1 MAIRLKNAV
10 VCVTGGG
17 RGIGAATAR
26 AMAERGARVVIGD
39 IDLEHAQKVADDIG
53 QSALAL
59 KLDVADPASF
69 IAFLAAAREVGP
81 IDVMINNAGIQ
92 RTGAFAEQSLGT
104 QHREIA
110 INLGGVI
117 TGMRL
122 VLPDML
128 SRNRGHIVNVA
139 SMAGKMSVP
148 GAAVYT
154 ASKFGVTSLSRAVR
168 SEIADSRV
176 TITTILPA
184 AVSTEL
190 TAGLDIR
197 GVPTVSP
204 EQVAREI
211 VASCRHGRAEVT
223 LPQWLAPVGAV
234 EHALP
239 ERIGE
244 KVKRL
249 VGAQQRISAVN
260 ETTRAYQERTSR
272 S

>member
-1 MAIRLKNAV
+1 MSVRLKDAI
-10 VCVTGGG
+10 VCITGGG

-26 AMAERGARVVIGD
+26 AMADRGARVVIGD
-39 IDLEHAQKVADDIG
+39 IDLGHARQVADEIG
-53 QSALAL
+53 HGAVAL
-59 KLDVADPASF
+59 KLDVASPDSF
-69 IAFLAAAREVGP
+69 MGFIDHARSLGP
-81 IDVMINNAGIQ
+81 VAVMINNAGIQ
-92 RTGAFAEQSLGT
+92 RTGAFTEQSLES

-128 SRNRGHIVNVA
+128 LRDKGHIVNVA

-154 ASKFGVTSLSRAVR
+154 ASKFGVVSLSRAVR
-168 SEIADSRV
+168 SEIAGSRV

-204 EQVAREI
+204 ERVAREI

-223 LPQWLAPVGAV
+223 LPQWLAPVGTV

-239 ERIGE
+239 ERMGE
-244 KVKRL
+244 YVKRL
-249 VGAQQRISAVN
+249 VGAQQRISVVN
-260 ETTRAYQERTSR
+260 ETTRAYQERTAR